1 MNNEWYVINDM
12 PAFIDH
18 ARALVFNSFGSSLGG
33 DKDFPEFDDIT
44 LVKPEDQKEL
54 DQILSIEESLIIADP
69 MFKKQTNKKTKKIR
83 YMVNDTVFMQIL
95 ESLND
100 RMISNMLNN
109 LVNKGVLET
118 GFDNES
124 NDFVF
129 WIKDNDKNKIEKPE
143 TD

>member
-1 MNNEWYVINDM
+1 MNNEWYVINDI

-18 ARALVFNSFGSSLGG
+18 ARALVFNSFGSSLSG

-44 LVKPEDQKEL
+44 LVKPEDQNEL
-54 DQILSIEESLIIADP
+54 DQILSMEESLIIADP
-69 MFKKQTNKKTKKIR
+69 ILKKQTNKKTKKIR
-83 YMVNDTVFMQIL
+83 YMVNDAVFMQIL

-129 WIKDNDKNKIEKPE
+129 WIKDNDKNKTEKPE